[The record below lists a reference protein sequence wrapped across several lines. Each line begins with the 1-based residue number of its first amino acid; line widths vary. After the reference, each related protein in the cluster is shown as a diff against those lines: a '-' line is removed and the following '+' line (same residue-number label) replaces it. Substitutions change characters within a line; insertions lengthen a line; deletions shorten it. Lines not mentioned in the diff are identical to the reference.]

1 MNANDI
7 APNLY
12 EEWGLDRRD
21 GERELLVLLESK
33 DLSLEQQG
41 QDIEDPRRA
50 QLRIAA
56 SVLGSAAKRAEYDK
70 ACEAGL
76 RPTWGDLGQLGAI
89 GQWSPRPQQQQ
100 QPQQSQQA
108 QFFSLVR
115 RQDRGTKRTKNH
127 DLRRLLALTG
137 RRIHATPLPR
147 STILSLRRRPRPC
160 LHR

>member
-70 ACEAGL
+70 ACETGL
-76 RPTWGDLGQLGAI
+76 RPTWGDLGPV
-89 GQWSPRPQQQQ
+89 S
-100 QPQQSQQA
+100 
-108 QFFSLVR
+108 
-115 RQDRGTKRTKNH
+115 
-127 DLRRLLALTG
+127 
-137 RRIHATPLPR
+137 
-147 STILSLRRRPRPC
+147 
-160 LHR
+160 

>member
-33 DLSLEQQG
+33 DLLLEQQG

-56 SVLGSAAKRAEYDK
+56 SVVGSAAKRAEYDK
-70 ACEAGL
+70 ACGQGFAPRGA
-76 RPTWGDLGQLGAI
+76 TWDSWA
-89 GQWSPRPQQQQ
+89 R
-100 QPQQSQQA
+100 
-108 QFFSLVR
+108 
-115 RQDRGTKRTKNH
+115 
-127 DLRRLLALTG
+127 
-137 RRIHATPLPR
+137 
-147 STILSLRRRPRPC
+147 
-160 LHR
+160 